1 MVDLNSILTRLA
13 ATGHSNSW
21 SVAMVMMGIGVYKM
35 VDKDK

>member
-21 SVAMVMMGIGVYKM
+21 SVEMLMTGIGV
-35 VDKDK
+35 DKG